1 MLFRYEG
8 VLQTAHGAPV
18 DESVLSPCP
27 LCSGGGVEKILDGVN
42 PGAML
47 GHNIHVIVNVDPK
60 SI

>member
-18 DESVLSPCP
+18 DESVLSPCRV
-27 LCSGGGVEKILDGVN
+27 CCKGVEKVMDGVN
-42 PGAML
+42 PRAML
-47 GHNIHVIVNVDPK
+47 GHNIHVIVNVDPE